1 MTTNHIKR
9 LDDALIRPGRVDLQ
23 IELGLADKKM
33 TADLFCVVFKP
44 TEEDAALSRNASL
57 GDNKEIHNAISIQA
71 EEAERVKSLANAFA
85 AMVPE
90 FTFSPAEILS
100 FLMGY
105 RQSPDDAINN
115 VEIWMARIREQG
127 KEANDNV

>member
-1 MTTNHIKR
+1 
-9 LDDALIRPGRVDLQ
+9 
-23 IELGLADKKM
+23 M

-44 TEEDAALSRNASL
+44 TEEDAALSKNASL

-71 EEAERVKSLANAFA
+71 KKAERVKSLANAFA
-85 AMVPE
+85 AMVLE
-90 FTFSPAEILS
+90 FTFSPTEILS

-115 VEIWMARIREQG
+115 VEI
-127 KEANDNV
+127 